1 MGSHVPVGRR
11 MRQHFS
17 VSIVQWSRGGSWE
30 MGQGD
35 PMARLGKEALWSGT
49 GDLAEQTRGPT

>member
-1 MGSHVPVGRR
+1 
-11 MRQHFS
+11 
-17 VSIVQWSRGGSWE
+17 

-35 PMARLGKEALWSGT
+35 PMARPGKEALWSEA